1 VNRITRLQQCIKLNP
16 NACIS
21 KYCSKAAKMGFPP
34 DFVIQILNVQDDENK
49 QFPKT
54 AGKTRVLRA

>member
-1 VNRITRLQQCIKLNP
+1 
-16 NACIS
+16 
-21 KYCSKAAKMGFPP
+21 MGFPP